1 MKILIVDDDPDVVE
15 AITLSFGLQWPEASV
30 VSAQDGRQATS
41 AFAREN
47 PDVVLLDISLPDM
60 DGFEILR
67 RIRERS
73 DVPVLMISARGE
85 EIDKVRGLELGAD
98 DYVTKPFGYL
108 ELSARIKAVVR
119 RAHSL
124 PPMSG
129 GGKFESGALAI
140 NYATHQVFVNDKAVK
155 LTPIEYK
162 LLYQLTRNAGQVL
175 LHDHLLTKIWG
186 PEYLGELDYLR
197 IYVRR
202 LREKLEVQPPAA
214 GTDTHRARS
223 RLPLQPRSRRCC
235 LIMSSAL
242 PLEPVLRVAL
252 DTTYAGVNTTGVGLY
267 SARLASELRM
277 QARDLALEIRC
288 FGSACK
294 PAGARSNAVA
304 TFQEWPTYTH
314 GILPLQLLAAGPQ
327 IVHST
332 SHIGPLRGPGK
343 LIVTVHDLIFMRY
356 PQDYQRG
363 WLAIT
368 RALLPFVLR
377 RAKAIIAD
385 SHATKRDIQ
394 MFFGVSERK
403 IAVIYPGIDPPPD
416 LTENAPPL
424 MKAQTTYRR
433 PTFPTSSVLARGCA
447 ARTSKSS

>member
-15 AITLSFGLQWPEASV
+15 AITLSFGLQWPEAGV
-30 VSAQDGRQATS
+30 VSAHDGRQAIS
-41 AFAREN
+41 AFSREN

-60 DGFEILR
+60 DGFDILR

-202 LREKLEVQPPAA
+202 LREKLEPNPQQPVQ
-214 GTDTHRARS
+214 
-223 RLPLQPRSRRCC
+223 
-235 LIMSSAL
+235 I
-242 PLEPVLRVAL
+242 
-252 DTTYAGVNTTGVGLY
+252 
-267 SARLASELRM
+267 
-277 QARDLALEIRC
+277 
-288 FGSACK
+288 
-294 PAGARSNAVA
+294 
-304 TFQEWPTYTH
+304 
-314 GILPLQLLAAGPQ
+314 
-327 IVHST
+327 
-332 SHIGPLRGPGK
+332 
-343 LIVTVHDLIFMRY
+343 
-356 PQDYQRG
+356 
-363 WLAIT
+363 
-368 RALLPFVLR
+368 
-377 RAKAIIAD
+377 
-385 SHATKRDIQ
+385 
-394 MFFGVSERK
+394 
-403 IAVIYPGIDPPPD
+403 
-416 LTENAPPL
+416 LTERGL
-424 MKAQTTYRR
+424 GYRFN
-433 PTFPTSSVLARGCA
+433 PDPDA
-447 ARTSKSS
+447 AA